1 MIEER
6 VERRLAAILAADIA
20 GYSRLMGADE
30 EGTLRQLKAHRKG
43 LIDLKITEHRGRIV
57 KTTGDGMLVE
67 FVSVVDA
74 VRCAVDVQR
83 GMVDRNADVPTENRI
98 EFRIGINVGDII
110 SDDNDIYG
118 DGVNVAARLE
128 ALADP
133 GGIMVS
139 AVVHDQVRDKLSFG
153 FEDLGEQAVKNIAR
167 PVGIHR
173 VQIAET
179 AGLIATKDAATPA
192 GAGASGSE
200 RPTIAVLPFQNMSG
214 DPEQEYFTDG
224 VVEEIITALS
234 RNHALFVIARNS
246 TFTYKG
252 RAADVKQVGRDLGVR
267 YVLEGSVRKSV
278 DRVRVIA
285 QLIETSTGAHLW
297 ADRFEG
303 TLKDIFDLQDDITLR
318 VVGAIAP
325 KLEHAEIVRAM
336 RKPTE
341 NLGAYDYYLRGMSSF
356 HKGGK
361 EDISEALRLFLK
373 AVEIDDN
380 FSSAY
385 GMAAWC
391 YVRRKVNGWAEERSS
406 ESSNALQIAGRAV
419 ECGGDD
425 AVALACGGIA
435 IGIFGDLERAT
446 TFIDRA
452 QVLNPNLAIAWHLS
466 GWVRGFTGQYALAVE
481 HLERAMRLS
490 PVDPQRPG
498 TQAAVAA
505 AHFAAGHFDIASSV
519 ARSALSEQPSNFLA
533 AVVAAAANAMAGNL
547 DVARSAMTQALE
559 LDPNFRKISDRL
571 PYKQPELLAQW
582 EDALRKAG
590 LPD

>member
-20 GYSRLMGADE
+20 GYSRLMGTDE

-83 GMVDRNADVPTENRI
+83 GMVDRNADVPAENRI

-167 PVGIHR
+167 PVGVHR
-173 VQIAET
+173 VQIAEA
-179 AGLIATKDAATPA
+179 AGLIATAATPA
-192 GAGASGSE
+192 GAGASGSD

-214 DPEQEYFTDG
+214 DAEQEYFTDG
-224 VVEEIITALS
+224 IVEEIITALS
-234 RNHALFVIARNS
+234 RNHTLFVIARNS

-252 RAADVKQVGRDLGVR
+252 RAVDVKQVGRELGVR
-267 YVLEGSVRKSV
+267 YVLEGSVRKSG
-278 DRVRVIA
+278 DRVRVTA
-285 QLIETSTGAHLW
+285 QLIDTSTGAHLW
-297 ADRFEG
+297 ADRFDG
-303 TLKDIFDLQDDITLR
+303 ALKDIFDLQDDITLR

-325 KLEHAEIVRAM
+325 MLEHAEIIRAM
-336 RKPTE
+336 RKTTE
-341 NLGAYDYYLRGMSSF
+341 SLGAYDYYLRGMSSF
-356 HKGGK
+356 HKAGR
-361 EDISEALRLFLK
+361 EEISEALRLFLK
-373 AVEIDDN
+373 AVELDDN

-391 YVRRKVNGWAEERSS
+391 YVRRKVNGWAEEGSS
-406 ESSNALQIAGRAV
+406 ESSHATQIARQAV
-419 ECGGDD
+419 ECGKDD
-425 AVALACGGIA
+425 AVALTCGGVA
-435 IGIFGDLERAT
+435 FGIFGDLERAT

-452 QVLNPNLAIAWHLS
+452 QALNPNLAMAWHLS
-466 GWVRGFTGQYALAVE
+466 GWTRGFVGQYDLAVE

-498 TQAAVAA
+498 MQAAIAA
-505 AHFAAGHFDIASSV
+505 AHFAAGRFDIASSL
-519 ARSALSEQPSNFLA
+519 ARSAILEQPNNSLA
-533 AVVAAAANAMAGNL
+533 TIVAAAANAMAGNL
-547 DVARSAMTQALE
+547 DVARSAMAQALE

-571 PYKQPELLAQW
+571 PYRQPELLALW
-582 EDALRKAG
+582 EDGLRKAG